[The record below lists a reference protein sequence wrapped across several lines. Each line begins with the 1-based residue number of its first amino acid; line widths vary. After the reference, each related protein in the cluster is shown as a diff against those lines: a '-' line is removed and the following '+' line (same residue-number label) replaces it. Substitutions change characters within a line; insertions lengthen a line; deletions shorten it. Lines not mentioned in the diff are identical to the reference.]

1 MDNVTHAFIGAA
13 MAECAVPRG
22 AVARTRTVFLA
33 AGVVAANAPD
43 VDLLYTGLTEA
54 PLGYLLHHRGHSHT
68 LPGLAAL
75 GLLIWAGVRFL
86 PWTRSG
92 VVETERRWI
101 VLIAVALLGHLL
113 MDTANSYGT
122 HLFYPFSSRWVY
134 GDAVFVL
141 EPWLWVILGAGL
153 ALNARRYW
161 RALPAVLA
169 LAPLA
174 AVSALGLLQVRVL
187 MAMLG
192 VAAVMAIAT
201 RAWDRQRRAAV
212 ILAVATT
219 IFVLMPAV
227 SRGAKTEAR
236 RSVLAMEPGEIVDI
250 VSDANPGVPWC
261 WSVLTLQKG
270 RRVDDGAAEALVAR
284 RGTLS
289 LLPGVWPAASCAS
302 AAVMRTRWGAGNGG
316 DSVDLTSGAVV
327 WHRRWR
333 IDVEELRALY
343 AANCRV
349 RAWLQFGRVPS
360 VANGWIA
367 DLRFEHPIGQNFTPM
382 VIDSGGRG
390 CPAFVTG
397 WELPRHDLIT
407 DSSDSR

>member
-1 MDNVTHAFIGAA
+1 LDNVTHTFIGAA
-13 MAECAVPRG
+13 MAECAVPQG
-22 AVARTRTVFLA
+22 AQARTRTVFIA
-33 AGVVAANAPD
+33 AGVVAANATD
-43 VDLLYTGLTEA
+43 VDVLYSGLTEA

-68 LPGLAAL
+68 LPGLAVL
-75 GLLIWAGVRFL
+75 GLLIWWGLRYL
-86 PWTRSG
+86 PWTRSAVTG
-92 VVETERRWI
+92 MERRSI
-101 VLIAVALLGHLL
+101 VLIGVALLSHLL

-122 HLFYPFSSRWVY
+122 HLFYPFSHRWVY

-161 RALPAVLA
+161 RAVPALLA

-174 AVSALGLLQVRVL
+174 AIGAVGLLQARVL
-187 MAMLG
+187 TAML
-192 VAAVMAIAT
+192 AAVAVIAVAT

-212 ILAVATT
+212 MLAVATA

-227 SRGAKTEAR
+227 SRAAKAEAR
-236 RSVLAMEPGEIVDI
+236 RTLQAMESGQIIDI

-261 WSVLTLQKG
+261 WSVLTVQKADEG
-270 RRVDDGAAEALVAR
+270 PAEALVAR
-284 RGTLS
+284 KGTLS
-289 LLPGVWPAASCAS
+289 LLPRVWPAASCAS
-302 AAVMRTRWGAGNGG
+302 AGVMSRHWGPPE
-316 DSVDLTSGAVV
+316 TSGATL

-349 RAWLQFGRVPS
+349 RAWLQFGRVPYVGS
-360 VANGWIA
+360 GSIA

-382 VIDSGGRG
+382 AVDSGQRG
-390 CPAFVTG
+390 CPAFVTS
-397 WELPRHDLIT
+397 WELPRHDVLT
-407 DSSDSR
+407 DWSDSR

>member
-13 MAECAVPRG
+13 MAECAVPQG
-22 AVARTRTVFLA
+22 ALARTRTVFIA

-75 GLLIWAGVRFL
+75 GLLIWSGLRFL
-86 PWTRSG
+86 PWTRASVPG
-92 VVETERRWI
+92 NEQRWI
-101 VLIAVALLGHLL
+101 ALIAAALLGHLL

-122 HLFYPFSSRWVY
+122 HLFYPFSHRWVY

-141 EPWLWVILGAGL
+141 EPWLWVILSTGL

-174 AVSALGLLQVRVL
+174 ALGALGLVQARVL

-192 VAAVMAIAT
+192 AMAVIAVAT
-201 RAWDRQRRAAV
+201 KAWDRKRRATV
-212 ILAVATT
+212 MLMVATT
-219 IFVLMPAV
+219 IFLLMPAV
-227 SRGAKTEAR
+227 SRVAKGEAR
-236 RSVLAMEPGEIVDI
+236 RTVLAMEPGEIVDI
-250 VSDANPGVPWC
+250 VSDSNPGVPWC
-261 WSVLTLQKG
+261 WSVLTVQKAS
-270 RRVDDGAAEALVAR
+270 RLNDGPAEGLVAR

-302 AAVMRTRWGAGNGG
+302 AGVMKARWGAGDGG
-316 DSVDLTSGAVV
+316 DSTSGAIV
-327 WHRRWR
+327 WHRRWP

-349 RAWLQFGRVPS
+349 RAWLQFGRVPH
-360 VANGWIA
+360 VADGTIR

-382 VIDSGGRG
+382 AVDSSATD
-390 CPAFVTG
+390 CPSFVTS
-397 WELPRHDLIT
+397 WELPRHDVLT